1 MKLRTL
7 ILSTLIFLLIATV
20 GILLPARHSLSLPL
34 GLWSPSRPTAGA
46 AADQANTSKDL
57 GGKIKLL
64 LVTEQEDGFGLQ
76 AQPVDPTTL
85 AVLPHAAPINL
96 GAQYAYATSPDRQ
109 TLAVITWP
117 SSSAIN

>member
-7 ILSTLIFLLIATV
+7 LLSTLLCLLIATA
-20 GILLPARHSLSLPL
+20 GIILPAQPMLNLPP
-34 GLWSPSRPTAGA
+34 GIWPSSRPTEGA
-46 AADQANTSKDL
+46 ATDQASSAKAL

-85 AVLPHAAPINL
+85 AVLPHYAPINL
-96 GAQYAYATSPDRQ
+96 GALYAYA
-109 TLAVITWP
+109 
-117 SSSAIN
+117 